1 MSTLMYDT
9 HRFVIKMT
17 QAGMPQTQAE
27 VLAEAH
33 VELMETTL
41 ATKQDLKDL
50 EVNLRAELTSK
61 IDQAIIKIVGIITAV
76 MVGLAALM
84 AFFMTFLKS

>member
-1 MSTLMYDT
+1 MYDT
-9 HRFVIKMT
+9 HKFVIKMT
-17 QAGMPQTQAE
+17 QAGMPQSQAE

-50 EVNLRAELTSK
+50 EAEMTSK

-76 MVGLAALM
+76 MVALTALT
-84 AFFMTFLKS
+84 AFFS

>member
-1 MSTLMYDT
+1 MYDT
-9 HRFVIKMT
+9 HKFVIKMT
-17 QAGMPQTQAE
+17 QAGMPQSQAE

-50 EVNLRAELTSK
+50 KAEMTSK

-76 MVGLAALM
+76 MVALAALM
-84 AFFMTFLKS
+84 AFFS

>member
-1 MSTLMYDT
+1 MYDT
-9 HRFVIKMT
+9 HKFVIKMT

-50 EVNLRAELTSK
+50 EARLTSK
-61 IDQAIIKIVGIITAV
+61 IDQAMIKIIGIITTV
-76 MVGLAALM
+76 MVGIAALM

>member
-1 MSTLMYDT
+1 MYDT
-9 HRFVIKMT
+9 HKFVIKMT
-17 QAGMPQTQAE
+17 QAGMPQSQAE

-50 EVNLRAELTSK
+50 KAEMTSK

-76 MVGLAALM
+76 MVALAALM
-84 AFFMTFLKS
+84 AFFMTFLKF

>member
-9 HRFVIKMT
+9 HKFVIKMT
-17 QAGMPQTQAE
+17 QAGMPQSQAE

-50 EVNLRAELTSK
+50 KAEMTSK

-76 MVGLAALM
+76 MVALTALM
-84 AFFMTFLKS
+84 AFFS

>member
-9 HRFVIKMT
+9 HKFVIKMT
-17 QAGMPQTQAE
+17 QAGMPQSQAE

-50 EVNLRAELTSK
+50 KAEMTSK

-76 MVGLAALM
+76 MVGIAALM